1 MDAVC
6 CEADAGCTDGCWL
19 ASWPHPP
26 SPRMSPISNARRR
39 PPGPRMVPQTILP
52 LREITL
58 MIMRNRGNI
67 QLGGG
72 ADDEFGLTVADL
84 QQFCAL

>member
-1 MDAVC
+1 
-6 CEADAGCTDGCWL
+6 
-19 ASWPHPP
+19 
-26 SPRMSPISNARRR
+26 
-39 PPGPRMVPQTILP
+39 MVPQTIVP

-58 MIMRNRGNI
+58 MIIRNRGNI